1 MPPRVGLLLFAV
13 CTLCVGVLSPVHAQ
27 RTPEDEPRS
36 SEPRSNEERARLEQR
51 MRARVAEIMRDRIG
65 IDEDAEARLS
75 EIAREFEGRRRAL
88 RAEERE
94 TREQIEAFVRSGRTD
109 NPAATAL
116 LERALVIRTREAE
129 LFREEQTRLLEV
141 LTPTQL
147 LQVNELR
154 LELGRR
160 IRALRN
166 DAGNANRGGQRGGGE
181 ARLES
186 PPGTTPPRGAEHV
199 HRPAG
204 EGAADTVPA
213 REPPAER

>member
-1 MPPRVGLLLFAV
+1 MPARAVWFLLAVGSLSF
-13 CTLCVGVLSPVHAQ
+13 GVLSPVQAQ
-27 RTPEDEPRS
+27 RTPDAEPRS
-36 SEPRSNEERARLEQR
+36 SEERARLEQR
-51 MRARVAEIMRDRIG
+51 MRARVAEIMRNRIG
-65 IDEDAEARLS
+65 IDADTEARLS

-88 RAEERE
+88 RTEERE
-94 TREQIEAFVRSGRTD
+94 AREQIEAFVRSGRTD
-109 NPAATAL
+109 NPAAGAL
-116 LERALVIRTREAE
+116 LERVLVIRTREAE

-147 LQVNELR
+147 LQLNELR

-166 DAGNANRGGQRGGGE
+166 DAGNANRGGRGGDGGE
-181 ARLES
+181 VRLES
-186 PPGTTPPRGAEHV
+186 APVPTPPRGAEHV

-204 EGAADTVPA
+204 EGAAETAPV